1 MGHFC
6 LMGSG
11 KSVKVEFI
19 EEPEAISP
27 EFLREAIHVG
37 DPSYS
42 RVALLQAWPLKC
54 KSTEGGD

>member
-11 KSVKVEFI
+11 KPVKVGFI

-27 EFLREAIHVG
+27 EFLWEAIHVG
-37 DPSYS
+37 DPFYS

-54 KSTEGGD
+54 KSREGGD